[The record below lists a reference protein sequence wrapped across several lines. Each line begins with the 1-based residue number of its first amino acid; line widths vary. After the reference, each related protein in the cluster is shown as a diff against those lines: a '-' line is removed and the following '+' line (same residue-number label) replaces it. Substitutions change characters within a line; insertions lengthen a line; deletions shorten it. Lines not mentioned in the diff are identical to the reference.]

1 MRPLRLNQA
10 ITIALALCVGVFF
23 ASCRIS
29 SEDLDT
35 WKGTVKGP
43 GKILAVM
50 LANKYDIG
58 LRQHAAWTLI
68 DMERQD
74 FDGLA
79 ELQRA
84 IQRLD
89 EETRK
94 QIIQGLLPLL
104 EKRLKEKTDPK
115 DEDPSMGAAPYQ
127 VRAKD
132 AAFMLAGFA
141 DREARAQ
148 LTEAIIHWYVEDF
161 ERRSLAGNFSA
172 EQVVRGLGAPAAGVL
187 VGALSTRLPQQALIK
202 LSELIGQLGNPEA
215 KKKAGQRLVQ
225 IESEMQ
231 GEEFRKW
238 LRDGITKQL
247 SGKGGKPDPSLVL
260 RAIERNQH
268 KFTIEGAIPAM
279 KFLASQ
285 KEVAKRLVAIAST
298 GKIDPAVIQ
307 QRVSAVPGLNETDRT
322 KLVQNL
328 VNLSISQLN
337 ERRVAALQALEGNA
351 LKEHLK
357 PLLSLAL
364 DPGNPAA
371 VRDYAFDRV
380 GDIRSPDSIRPMWAL
395 VQDAKNNR
403 LRWRAGELVLAI
415 GGNRVL
421 SEFFSKL
428 PSGPRVKYE
437 PEELEGYASRLSQMN
452 PLPREAAKTQ
462 LNSPDWWDQVIA
474 IKFLERRG
482 TEKDIVLL
490 QQLQNNDTEV
500 EGKGW
505 PKGETVGKVAESALA
520 SLRER
525 LKQAAGMVSREA
537 RNSGKKALVNR
548 KSNKKSDDTAVRK

>member
-1 MRPLRLNQA
+1 M
-10 ITIALALCVGVFF
+10 GVFC
-23 ASCRIS
+23 ASCRVS
-29 SEDLDT
+29 NDDLDT

-50 LANKYDIG
+50 LADKYDLG

-74 FDGLA
+74 VDGLT
-79 ELQRA
+79 ELQRS
-84 IQRLD
+84 IQKLD

-94 QIIQGLLPLL
+94 QIIQGLLPRL
-104 EKRLKEKTDPK
+104 EERLKEETNPD
-115 DEDPSMGAAPYQ
+115 DEDPSMGAPPFQ

-148 LTEAIIHWYVEDF
+148 LTKAIIHWYVEDF

-187 VGALSTRLPQQALIK
+187 VGALSAKLPQQALIK
-202 LSELIGQLGNPEA
+202 LSELIGQLGSPEA

-231 GEEFRKW
+231 GEGFRKW
-238 LRDGITKQL
+238 LREGITEQL
-247 SGKGGKPDPSLVL
+247 SGKGSKLDQSIVL
-260 RAIERNQH
+260 RAVERNQH
-268 KFTIEGAIPAM
+268 KFAIEGAIPAM

-285 KEVAKRLVAIAST
+285 KSVAQRLVAIAST
-298 GKIDPAVIQ
+298 KQVDTAILR
-307 QRVSAVPGLNETDRT
+307 QRVNAVPGLDGPART
-322 KLVQNL
+322 KLLQDIAAS
-328 VNLSISQLN
+328 SIGQLN

-351 LKEHLK
+351 LKEDLK
-357 PLLSLAL
+357 PLLDLAL
-364 DPGNPAA
+364 DTGSPAA

-380 GDIRSPDSIRPMWAL
+380 GDIRSPEAVAPMWAL

-421 SEFFSKL
+421 SEFFAKL
-428 PSGPRVKYE
+428 PSSGKVTYE

-452 PLPREAAKTQ
+452 PLPREAAKAQ
-462 LNSPDWWDQVIA
+462 LSSPDWWDRVIA

-482 TEKDIVLL
+482 TEKDVALL
-490 QQLQNNDTEV
+490 QRLQNDDAEV

-505 PKGETVGKVAESALA
+505 PKGETVGKVAKSALA
-520 SLRER
+520 SLQES
-525 LKQAAGMVSREA
+525 LKQAASSSAE
-537 RNSGKKALVNR
+537 NKKTPGKK
-548 KSNKKSDDTAVRK
+548 